1 MCTNIAKTFLTCAVW
16 WRPPSTIYKIYL
28 ERYIIYIPNI
38 STNTSR
44 LNFSIPWQ
52 TLMTPLY
59 LLFQFMVM
67 NVPTTTPNNNGRVST
82 VTTPPPLMPVA
93 PGAQTPRRPSPSPIT
108 LGPRPPCTTTSVS
121 ESDRNNNA
129 TPPSNR
135 SSLSLPPPPPVIP
148 NARRAAIQPRSP
160 PVGARQKDLPPGA
173 APIGSIAMPPR
184 PPIPST
190 SSQAMSVPLLACQL
204 GRPVNLG
211 ERGPPGPLAGGPR
224 PLGGIPPVSP
234 HHISNLL
241 SHTLFAAIP
250 TGNGRIMA
258 RNINGT
264 RKFAFWSMSCT

>member
-1 MCTNIAKTFLTCAVW
+1 
-16 WRPPSTIYKIYL
+16 
-28 ERYIIYIPNI
+28 
-38 STNTSR
+38 
-44 LNFSIPWQ
+44 
-52 TLMTPLY
+52 
-59 LLFQFMVM
+59 MVM

-82 VTTPPPLMPVA
+82 VTTPPPLVPVA
-93 PGAQTPRRPSPSPIT
+93 PGAPPLPRPHSSPVT
-108 LGPRPPCTTTSVS
+108 LGPLPPCTTSVS

-173 APIGSIAMPPR
+173 APIGSIAIPR
-184 PPIPST
+184 PPVPST

-224 PLGGIPPVSP
+224 LGGIPPVSP

-264 RKFAFWSMSCT
+264 RKFAFWSMST

>member
-1 MCTNIAKTFLTCAVW
+1 
-16 WRPPSTIYKIYL
+16 
-28 ERYIIYIPNI
+28 
-38 STNTSR
+38 
-44 LNFSIPWQ
+44 
-52 TLMTPLY
+52 
-59 LLFQFMVM
+59 
-67 NVPTTTPNNNGRVST
+67 
-82 VTTPPPLMPVA
+82 MPVA
-93 PGAQTPRRPSPSPIT
+93 PGAQTPRRPSPSPHSSPIT

-264 RKFAFWSMSCT
+264 RKFAFWSMSCTLLVTITHYIYFVVRKSILVCIELKMAFVFYLQKILGRYSRNILEIKIIAKHDVDL